1 MPDQWP
7 TLGARVAEYDRGAT
21 VNIVRVERLTATQI
35 IVEGS
40 DRRYRRDNLKA
51 VGDPYGYQLRPL
63 TDADVVAA
71 RARAAL
77 SGVASQAETVCRRVT
92 DGADGYGPSGYGAG
106 TRLYGT
112 EAAQTFRAAIAEIR
126 DLAAAALEDLD
137 DVDEH
142 PRDAEAVLRQ
152 LAAALISTGCSDQ
165 ASSATGLAVA
175 LRDGILKPV
184 EAAQHLRALLG
195 PAAAVDAAHAAAA
208 RLDQLGETSR

>member
-51 VGDPYGYQLRPL
+51 VGDPYGHQLRPL
-63 TDADVVAA
+63 TDADVVEA

-77 SGVASQAETVCRRVT
+77 SSVASQAETVCRRVT
-92 DGADGYGPSGYGAG
+92 DGADGYGPSGYTGS
-106 TRLYGT
+106 RLYGA
-112 EAAQTFRAAIAEIR
+112 EAAQAFRAAIAEIR

-195 PAAAVDAAHAAAA
+195 PAAAVDAAHAAAD